1 MMDGPAI
8 NATGLTKSYGR
19 HRGIVDL
26 DLAVQPGEVFG
37 YLGPNGAGKT
47 TTIRLLLDYI
57 RPTRGSVSVLGLASH
72 ERSRDIRRR
81 VGYLPGDLRL
91 YNSLSGTELIS
102 YFASLRG
109 GVAQARVD
117 ELARR
122 LDCDLSREI
131 RTLSSGNRQKVGLI
145 QAFMSD
151 PELLILDEPTN
162 GLDPLV
168 QQTFYDLVREARAA
182 GRTVFLSSHVLP
194 EVERVCDRVGILRE
208 GRLVAVERI
217 TDLRSRAIRKLEIEF
232 GGTIAPDAFAGV
244 TGIRDAI
251 VEDDTLRCTVIG
263 SMDPV
268 LKAANRYEI
277 RALSSVE
284 PSLEEVFLAYYGD
297 GVGDAA

>member
-1 MMDGPAI
+1 MDGPAI
-8 NATGLTKSYGR
+8 EASGLTKAYGR

-26 DLAVQPGEVFG
+26 DLEVQPGEVFG

-57 RPTRGSVSVLGLASH
+57 RPTRGTVRVLGRGAHDESL
-72 ERSRDIRRR
+72 EIRRL

-91 YNSLSGTELIS
+91 YSSLSGRELIA

-109 GVAQARVD
+109 GVAQSRVD
-117 ELARR
+117 ELAQR

-131 RTLSSGNRQKVGLI
+131 RTLSSGNRQKLGLI

-151 PELLILDEPTN
+151 PDLLILDEPTN

-168 QQTFYDLVREARAA
+168 QQTFYELVREARAA

-194 EVERVCDRVGILRE
+194 EVERVCDRVGILRD

-217 TDLRSRAIRKLEIEF
+217 ADLRSRAIRRLEIGFSGPVSPE
-232 GGTIAPDAFAGV
+232 PFAAV
-244 TGIRDAI
+244 AGIRDLTI
-251 VEDDTLRCTVIG
+251 VGDTLRCTVVG
-263 SMDPV
+263 TMDSI
-268 LKAANRYEI
+268 LKAAAQHEI
-277 RALSSVE
+277 RTLTSVE
-284 PSLEEVFLAYYGD
+284 PSLEEVFLAFYGEA
-297 GVGDAA
+297 VRDAA

>member
-1 MMDGPAI
+1 MNGPAI
-8 NATGLTKSYGR
+8 GASGLTKSYGR

-26 DLAVQPGEVFG
+26 DLTVLRGEVFG

-57 RPTRGSVSVLGLASH
+57 RPTRGSVSVLGLPSH
-72 ERSRDIRRR
+72 ERSRDIRCR
-81 VGYLPGDLRL
+81 VGYLPGELRL
-91 YNSLSGTELIS
+91 YGSLSGNELIS
-102 YFASLRG
+102 YFACLRG
-109 GVAQARVD
+109 GVARARVD

-131 RTLSSGNRQKVGLI
+131 RTLSSGNRQKLGLI

-168 QQTFYDLVREARAA
+168 QQTFYELIREARAA

-194 EVERVCDRVGILRE
+194 EVERVCDRVGIVRE

-217 TDLRSRAIRKLEIEF
+217 TDLRTREIRKLEIEF
-232 GGTIAPDAFAGV
+232 GTSIAPDAFAGV
-244 TGIRDAI
+244 TGIRDAN
-251 VEDDTLRCTVIG
+251 VANDTLRCTVVG

-297 GVGDAA
+297 AVGDAA

>member
-1 MMDGPAI
+1 MDGPAI
-8 NATGLTKSYGR
+8 SAGGLTKSYGR

-26 DLAVQPGEVFG
+26 DLTALSGEIFG

-57 RPTRGSVSVLGLASH
+57 HPTRGSVSVLGLPSH
-72 ERSRDIRRR
+72 EQSRDIRRR
-81 VGYLPGDLRL
+81 VGYLPGELRL
-91 YNSLSGTELIS
+91 YSSLSGSELIS
-102 YFASLRG
+102 YFAYLRG
-109 GVAQARVD
+109 GVARARVD

-131 RTLSSGNRQKVGLI
+131 RTLSSGNRQKLGLI

-151 PELLILDEPTN
+151 PELLVLDEPTN

-168 QQTFYDLVREARAA
+168 QQTFYDLVREARSA

-194 EVERVCDRVGILRE
+194 EVERVCDRVGIVRD
-208 GRLVAVERI
+208 GRLVAIERI
-217 TDLRSRAIRKLEIEF
+217 ADLRTRAIRKLEIEF
-232 GGTIAPDAFAGV
+232 GTPIAPDAFAGV
-244 TGIRDAI
+244 AGIRHAAI
-251 VEDDTLRCTVIG
+251 ENDTLRCTVVG

-268 LKAANRYEI
+268 MKEANRYEI

-284 PSLEEVFLAYYGD
+284 PSLEEVFLAYYGETA
-297 GVGDAA
+297 GDAP

>member
-1 MMDGPAI
+1 MDGPAI
-8 NATGLTKSYGR
+8 SASGLTKSYGR

-26 DLAVQPGEVFG
+26 DLAVQPGEIFG

-57 RPTRGSVSVLGLASH
+57 RPTRGSVQVLGLQSH

-81 VGYLPGDLRL
+81 VGYLPGELRL
-91 YNSLSGTELIS
+91 YSSLSGRELIS
-102 YFASLRG
+102 YFGHLRG
-109 GVAQARVD
+109 GVTTPRVE
-117 ELARR
+117 ELAQR

-131 RTLSSGNRQKVGLI
+131 RTLSSGNRQKLGLI

-168 QQTFYDLVREARAA
+168 QQTFYDLVLEARAA

-217 TDLRSRAIRKLEIEF
+217 ADLRARAIRKLEIEF
-232 GGTIAPDAFAGV
+232 GSSIAPDAFAGV
-244 TGIRDAI
+244 AGILDVA
-251 VEDDTLRCTVIG
+251 VEDDTLRCTVVG

-277 RALSSVE
+277 RVLSSVE
-284 PSLEEVFLAYYGD
+284 PSLEEAFLAYYGEAA
-297 GVGDAA
+297 GDAS

>member
-1 MMDGPAI
+1 MDGPAI
-8 NATGLTKSYGR
+8 SASGLTKSYGR

-26 DLAVQPGEVFG
+26 DLSVEPGEIFG
-37 YLGPNGAGKT
+37 FLGPNGAGKT

-57 RPTRGSVSVLGLASH
+57 RPTRGSVDVLGLASH
-72 ERSRDIRRR
+72 ERSREIRRR
-81 VGYLPGDLRL
+81 VGYLPGELRL
-91 YNSLSGTELIS
+91 YSSLSGRELIS
-102 YFASLRG
+102 YFANLRG
-109 GVAQARVD
+109 GVAWARVD
-117 ELARR
+117 DLAGR

-131 RTLSSGNRQKVGLI
+131 RTLSSGNRQKLGLI

-217 TDLRSRAIRKLEIEF
+217 ADLRARAIRKLEIEF
-232 GGTIAPDAFAGV
+232 GTAIGPDAFAEV

-251 VEDDTLRCTVIG
+251 VENDTLRCTVVG

-297 GVGDAA
+297 TVGDAA

>member
-1 MMDGPAI
+1 MDGPAI
-8 NATGLTKSYGR
+8 STSGLTKSYGR

-26 DLAVQPGEVFG
+26 DLSVQQGEVFG

-57 RPTRGSVSVLGLASH
+57 RPTRGSVSVLGLGSH
-72 ERSRDIRRR
+72 EQSREIRRR
-81 VGYLPGDLRL
+81 VGYLPGELRL
-91 YNSLSGTELIS
+91 YSSLSGRELIS
-102 YFASLRG
+102 YFANLRG
-109 GVAQARVD
+109 GVAWARVD
-117 ELARR
+117 ELAQR

-131 RTLSSGNRQKVGLI
+131 KALSSGNRQKLGLI

-217 TDLRSRAIRKLEIEF
+217 ADLRARAIRKLEIVF
-232 GGTIAPDAFAGV
+232 GDPLGPDAFAGV
-244 TGIRDAI
+244 EGIRDVA
-251 VEDDTLRCTVIG
+251 VESDTLRCTVVG

-268 LKAANRYEI
+268 LKAANHHEI
-277 RALSSVE
+277 RVLSSVE
-284 PSLEEVFLAYYGD
+284 PSLEEIFLAYYGEAT
-297 GVGDAA
+297 GDAA

>member
-1 MMDGPAI
+1 MDGPAI
-8 NATGLTKSYGR
+8 SANGLTKSYGR
-19 HRGIVDL
+19 NRGIVGL
-26 DLAVQPGEVFG
+26 DLAVPSGEVFG

-57 RPTRGSVSVLGLASH
+57 RPTGGSVSVLGLASH
-72 ERSRDIRRR
+72 EQSREIRRR
-81 VGYLPGDLRL
+81 VGYLPGELRL
-91 YNSLSGTELIS
+91 YSSLSGRELIS
-102 YFASLRG
+102 YFANLRG
-109 GVAQARVD
+109 GVAWARVD

-131 RTLSSGNRQKVGLI
+131 RTLSSGNRQKLGLI

-168 QQTFYDLVREARAA
+168 QQTFYDLVRETRAV

-217 TDLRSRAIRKLEIEF
+217 ADLRVREIRKLEIEF
-232 GGTIAPDAFAGV
+232 GAPVTPDAFAGIE
-244 TGIRDAI
+244 GIRDVV
-251 VEDDTLRCTVIG
+251 VENATLRCTVVG

-268 LKAANRYEI
+268 LKTANQYEI
-277 RALSSVE
+277 RTLSSVE
-284 PSLEEVFLAYYGD
+284 PSLEEVFLAYYGEAT
-297 GVGDAA
+297 GDAA

>member
-1 MMDGPAI
+1 MNGPAI
-8 NATGLTKSYGR
+8 SASGLTKSYGR

-26 DLAVQPGEVFG
+26 DLTVLPGEVFG

-57 RPTRGSVSVLGLASH
+57 RPTRGSVSVLGLPSH

-81 VGYLPGDLRL
+81 VGYLPGELRL
-91 YNSLSGTELIS
+91 YSSLSGNELIS
-102 YFASLRG
+102 YFACLRG
-109 GVAQARVD
+109 GVARARVD

-131 RTLSSGNRQKVGLI
+131 RTLSSGNRQKLGLI
-145 QAFMSD
+145 QAFMND

-168 QQTFYDLVREARAA
+168 QQTFYDLIREATAA

-194 EVERVCDRVGILRE
+194 EVERVCDRVGIVRE

-217 TDLRSRAIRKLEIEF
+217 TDLRTREIRKLEIEF
-232 GGTIAPDAFAGV
+232 GTAIAADAFAGV
-244 TGIRDAI
+244 AGIRDAT
-251 VEDDTLRCTVIG
+251 VENDTLRCTVVG

-284 PSLEEVFLAYYGD
+284 PSLEEVFLAYYGEAA
-297 GVGDAA
+297 GDAA

>member
-1 MMDGPAI
+1 MDGPAI
-8 NATGLTKSYGR
+8 SANGITKSYGR

-26 DLAVQPGEVFG
+26 DLAVLPGEVFG

-57 RPTRGSVSVLGLASH
+57 RPTRGSVSVLGLGSH
-72 ERSRDIRRR
+72 EQSREIRRR
-81 VGYLPGDLRL
+81 VGYLPGELRL
-91 YNSLSGTELIS
+91 YSSLSGRELIS
-102 YFASLRG
+102 YFANLRG
-109 GVAQARVD
+109 GVAWARVD

-131 RTLSSGNRQKVGLI
+131 RTLSSGNRQKLGLI
-145 QAFMSD
+145 QALMSD

-217 TDLRSRAIRKLEIEF
+217 ADLRARAIRKLEIVF
-232 GGTIAPDAFAGV
+232 GDPLGPDAFAGV
-244 TGIRDAI
+244 EGIRDVA
-251 VEDDTLRCTVIG
+251 VESDTLRCTVVG

-268 LKAANRYEI
+268 LKAANHHEI
-277 RALSSVE
+277 RVLSSVE
-284 PSLEEVFLAYYGD
+284 PSLEEIFLAYYGEAT
-297 GVGDAA
+297 GDAA